1 MIGSCIF
8 RKRRR
13 IQPTSIPP
21 SIHSLIRMR
30 LHLSPPPLSTR
41 ARPCSFLFERGV
53 VAWCLLFPSHRCYCP
68 DMRDTKI
75 HRHSTSRYSAQTSLP
90 LLTSNSLQADVPCHA
105 DTNMPSVM
113 MSPQRP
119 RENGWDCFTVLYL
132 APFPE
137 RMEWKRRR
145 SIYGILVLGLRL
157 LRLRRPRRHRSWE
170 RGTSYISSTKM
181 ENGWINGM

>member
-13 IQPTSIPP
+13 IQPTSIHPFTYP
-21 SIHSLIRMR
+21 DA
-30 LHLSPPPLSTR
+30 SPPVAAAAIHP
-41 ARPCSFLFERGV
+41 RPCSFLFERGV
-53 VAWCLLFPSHRCYCP
+53 VAWCLLFPSHRCYCT

-105 DTNMPSVM
+105 DTSMRSVM

-119 RENGWDCFTVLYL
+119 RENGWYCFTVLCL

-137 RMEWKRRR
+137 RMEWRRGR
-145 SIYGILVLGLRL
+145 SIYGILFLGLRL
-157 LRLRRPRRHRSWE
+157 LRLCRHRSRE

-181 ENGWINGM
+181 DGRINGR